1 MTLVAPPTAP
11 SPAPPGAPSTVPS
24 GAPQRTIRVAR
35 SRHFLMCP
43 PEHFDVTYAINP
55 WMRLDVPV
63 DPALALDQWTAVR
76 TAYERLGH
84 RVEILEPV
92 AGLPDL
98 VFAAN
103 AGLVVDGK
111 ALVSRFR
118 HQERA
123 GEEAVDLA
131 WFRSH
136 GFDAVQ
142 ARWWNEG
149 EGDLLV
155 VGEVILA
162 GSGFRSDA
170 RAHAEVAA
178 FAGRPVVSLELV
190 DPRWY
195 HLDTAL
201 AVLDDETIAYHPGAF
216 SPASREL
223 LRQRF
228 GDAVIASEHDAL
240 AFGLNAC
247 SDGRNVVLAAG
258 ARRLADQL
266 AERGFDPVLVDTSEL
281 QKAGGSVKCT
291 TLEIRS

>member
-1 MTLVAPPTAP
+1 MSLVAPPAVTAA
-11 SPAPPGAPSTVPS
+11 PATDRTTGPAGASARGV
-24 GAPQRTIRVAR
+24 RVAR
-35 SRHFLMCP
+35 PRHYLMCP

-55 WMRLDVPV
+55 WMCLDVPV
-63 DPALALDQWTAVR
+63 DPALALRQWAAVR

-84 RVEILEPV
+84 RVDILDPV

-111 ALVSRFR
+111 VLVSRFR
-118 HQERA
+118 HPERT
-123 GEEAVDLA
+123 GEEAVDMG

-162 GSGFRSDA
+162 GSGFRSDP
-170 RAHAEVAA
+170 RAHAEVTA
-178 FAGRPVVSLELV
+178 FAGRPVLSLELV

-223 LRQRF
+223 LRERF
-228 GDAVIASEHDAL
+228 GDAVIASEDDAL

-291 TLEIRS
+291 TLEIRP

>member
-1 MTLVAPPTAP
+1 MSLVAPPPAVTAVATTDRTTG
-11 SPAPPGAPSTVPS
+11 PAEASARGV
-24 GAPQRTIRVAR
+24 RVAR
-35 SRHFLMCP
+35 PRRYLMCP

-63 DPALALDQWTAVR
+63 DPALALRQWAAVR

-84 RVEILEPV
+84 RVDILDPV

-103 AGLVVDGK
+103 AGLVVDGRV
-111 ALVSRFR
+111 LVSRFR
-118 HQERA
+118 HPERT
-123 GEEAVDLA
+123 GEEAVDMG

-162 GSGFRSDA
+162 GSGFRSDP
-170 RAHAEVAA
+170 RAHAEVTA
-178 FAGRPVVSLELV
+178 FAGRPVLSLELV

-223 LRQRF
+223 LRERF
-228 GDAVIASEHDAL
+228 GDAVIASEDDAL

-291 TLEIRS
+291 TLEIRP